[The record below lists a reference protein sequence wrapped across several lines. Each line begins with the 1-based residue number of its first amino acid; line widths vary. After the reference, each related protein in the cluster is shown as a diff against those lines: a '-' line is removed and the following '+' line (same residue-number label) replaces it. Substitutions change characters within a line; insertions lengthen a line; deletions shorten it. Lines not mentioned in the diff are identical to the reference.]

1 MFQLCTP
8 SIIYLIFSITQI
20 LIDLYKGLFNT
31 AFMKIIVASMVTLL
45 LNILCEKGL
54 SFVSWII
61 VFIPFVL
68 MTLIVSIL
76 LYFFGLDAASGTLDY
91 KCKDKTGTTTTTSTT
106 STYPTGVT
114 TDVYGNIIIYDP
126 EYNPSIHP
134 VYYQSPNIIIPNP
147 QLNDTT
153 NSASIVHYSVP
164 PSGSSNPEYTS

>member
-68 MTLIVSIL
+68 MTLIVSML

-91 KCKDKTGTTTTTSTT
+91 KCKDKTGTSTTTTTSTNK
-106 STYPTGVT
+106 YPEGVT
-114 TDVYGNIIIYDP
+114 IDVYGNIIIYDP
-126 EYNPSIHP
+126 EYNPSMNP
-134 VYYQSPNIIIPNP
+134 VYYQSPNIIVPNP
-147 QLNDTT
+147 HLNDAKPII
-153 NSASIVHYSVP
+153 NNYPVVPGWASS
-164 PSGSSNPEYTS
+164 PEYQS

>member
-1 MFQLCTP
+1 MIQLCTP
-8 SIIYLIFSITQI
+8 SIIYLIFSVTQI
-20 LIDLYKGLFNT
+20 LIDLYKSLFNT
-31 AFMKIIVASMVTLL
+31 AFIKIIVASMVTLL